1 MLLAVPTC
9 KHVQCRIAMKLCATL
24 PLDAGG
30 VGTPT
35 FERKTEIIMIVI
47 IMIILIIVVI
57 IIRIMIVIIVLIL
70 NNSNISSNNNNNN
83 DNMRKSDA
91 GNARTHASHAQTHRR
106 ACIS

>member
-70 NNSNISSNNNNNN
+70 NNSNISSNNNK